1 MQKPNGLPLRTKE
14 ETPAPISSCEV
25 PSRDSLLA
33 VMKQANEIAM
43 IPAAWDLVQAMLG
56 LMMEITRADSA
67 NFFKLD
73 ADTDEL
79 VITHVRGEGDS
90 SHLIGL
96 RLNRNSGVPGV
107 TLCDVKVVIA
117 GDLLPDLDWLNVVDP
132 LNAARKRNVVN
143 LPVHNGD
150 CTLGVIQLFNFEQ
163 AEIDLLMLLA
173 DRLAVELIHR
183 KTADVAHK
191 SNQQLLKLVDIL
203 GMIGGT
209 LDRNSLLHLVTE
221 SASRLI
227 NAERSSVFLV
237 DPTTREMLY
246 QVAYQA
252 PEPKPPEP
260 PTSAKILRSAANEPK
275 TRSRHG
281 QLGEF
286 SHFNRSAITVPLSS
300 QASGQSEDHKNVLGG
315 LMVFNKQNASFQEED
330 AQLME
335 ILARQ
340 ASNNLQIAEMY
351 ESAGE
356 LFLGVIKALAAA
368 IDAKDPYTQG
378 HSQRVSDFSVMIAR
392 ELGFDSGWI
401 HDLRIGSLFHDIG
414 KIGIADE
421 ILLKNGKLTEME
433 YDVMKGH
440 PRLGGNILRQV
451 KMLEPALPAIL
462 EHHER
467 LDGSGYPGKLAGQ
480 QISWMGRIVAV
491 ADVYDAMTS
500 NRPYRAGYR
509 QEKVLAYL
517 KQQAGIQ
524 FDLECVLALEQGLAR
539 SKPANL
545 GTTGRLSFDPLL

>member
-14 ETPAPISSCEV
+14 ETPAPISGCEP
-25 PSRDSLLA
+25 PSRDSLLE
-33 VMKQANEIAM
+33 VMKRANEIAL
-43 IPAAWDLVQAMLG
+43 IASTWDTVQAMLG
-56 LMMEITRADSA
+56 LMMEITQADSA

-132 LNAARKRNVVN
+132 LNAARKRNVIN
-143 LPVHNGD
+143 LPVVSGD
-150 CTLGVIQLFNFEQ
+150 RTLGVIQLFNFEQ

-173 DRLAVELIHR
+173 DRLAVEIIHR
-183 KTADVAHK
+183 QTTETTQR
-191 SNQQLLKLVDIL
+191 SNQRLMTLVDIL
-203 GMIGGT
+203 GAIGGT
-209 LDRNSLLHLVTE
+209 LDRNRLLHLVTE
-221 SASRLI
+221 SASRLV

-237 DPTTREMLY
+237 DPITREMLY
-246 QVAYQA
+246 QVAYQS
-252 PEPKPPEP
+252 PEQKQPDQPI
-260 PTSAKILRSAANEPK
+260 TARNLRSAANEPK
-275 TRSRHG
+275 TRPRHG

-300 QASGQSEDHKNVLGG
+300 QANDQDNEHKNVLGG
-315 LMVFNKQNASFQEED
+315 LMVFNKQNAIFQEDD
-330 AQLME
+330 ARLME

-378 HSQRVSDFSVMIAR
+378 HSQRVSDYSVLIAR
-392 ELGFDSGWI
+392 EMGFESGWI
-401 HDLRIGSLFHDIG
+401 NDLRIGSLFHDIG
-414 KIGIADE
+414 KIGISDE
-421 ILLKNGKLTEME
+421 ILLKNGKLTELE

-440 PRLGGNILRQV
+440 PRMGGNILRQV
-451 KMLEPALPAIL
+451 KLLEPSLPAIL

-467 LDGSGYPGKLAGQ
+467 LDGSGYPGKLSGQ

-500 NRPYRAGYR
+500 NRPYRIGYR
-509 QEKVLAYL
+509 TEKVLAYL

-524 FDLECVLALEQGLAR
+524 FDLECVLALEQVLAR
-539 SKPANL
+539 AKPVNL
-545 GTTGRLSFDPLL
+545 GTTGRLSFDPVI

>member
-1 MQKPNGLPLRTKE
+1 MQKPNSLPLRTKE
-14 ETPAPISSCEV
+14 AEPDPIAGCAT
-25 PSRDSLLA
+25 PSRDNLLEM
-33 VMKQANEIAM
+33 MKRANEIAM
-43 IPAAWDLVQAMLG
+43 VPTVWDMVQAMLD
-56 LMMEITRADSA
+56 LMMEITLADSA

-73 ADTDEL
+73 AETDEL
-79 VITHVRGEGDS
+79 VITHVRGESDS

-132 LNAARKRNVVN
+132 LNAAQKRNVIN
-143 LPVHNGD
+143 LPVLNGD

-173 DRLAVELIHR
+173 DRLAVEMIHR
-183 KTADVAHK
+183 QKMESTQR
-191 SNQQLLKLVDIL
+191 SNQRLLTLVDII
-203 GMIGGT
+203 GAIGGT
-209 LDRNSLLHLVTE
+209 LDRNRLLNLVTE
-221 SASRLI
+221 SASRLV

-237 DPTTREMLY
+237 DPITREMLY
-246 QVAYQA
+246 QVAYQS
-252 PEPKPPEP
+252 PETNQSEQPA
-260 PTSAKILRSAANEPK
+260 SARPLRSAANEPK
-275 TRSRHG
+275 TRPRPG

-300 QASGQSEDHKNVLGG
+300 QANDPEEDRKNVLGG
-315 LMVFNKQNASFQEED
+315 LMVFNKQNAVFQEED
-330 AQLME
+330 ARLME
-335 ILARQ
+335 YLARQ

-378 HSQRVSDFSVMIAR
+378 HSQRVSDISVLIAR

-401 HDLRIGSLFHDIG
+401 NDLRIGSLFHDIG
-414 KIGIADE
+414 KIGISDK
-421 ILLKNGKLTEME
+421 ILLKNGKLTEQE
-433 YDVMKGH
+433 YDVMKAH

-451 KMLEPALPAIL
+451 KLLEPALPAIL

-467 LDGSGYPGKLAGQ
+467 LDGSGYPGKLSGP

-509 QEKVLAYL
+509 SEKVLAYL
-517 KQQAGIQ
+517 KQQSGNQ
-524 FDLECVLALEQGLAR
+524 FDLDCVLALEQVLAR
-539 SKPANL
+539 SKPSYL
-545 GTTGRLSFDPLL
+545 GTTGRLNFEPVL